1 MRWPT
6 PSRSQYSSERLEK
19 QIAREPSPIRSAS
32 SSSTT
37 ALAALRQIDRER
49 QPDRPGAD
57 HDDRMLGDVGAGP
70 ILVGVAAIA
79 ELDFGLLR
87 HGASCACSGQG
98 MAVPL
103 NSRNCNYLNSP
114 APAVNSNWSDFA
126 KRRRTAGSA

>member
-37 ALAALRQIDRER
+37 RLAALRQIDRER
-49 QPDRPGAD
+49 QPDRSGAD
-57 HDDRMLGDVGAGP
+57 HHDRMMRRVAVSP
-70 ILVGVAAIA
+70 ILIGMTAVA

-87 HGASCACSGQG
+87 HALKPCSGQG
-98 MAVPL
+98 P
-103 NSRNCNYLNSP
+103 RPC
-114 APAVNSNWSDFA
+114 
-126 KRRRTAGSA
+126 